1 MYLCQHP
8 LLLHNQMK
16 FLGWFAWYAA
26 DYLSGDAEQY
36 FKGDGGGG
44 GVWGLGGSNLP
55 VMIKKVT

>member
-26 DYLSGDAEQY
+26 DYLSGDDIL
-36 FKGDGGGG
+36 KGMGGG
-44 GVWGLGGSNLP
+44 GVGFGGQ
-55 VMIKKVT
+55 

>member
-8 LLLHNQMK
+8 LLLYNQMK
-16 FLGWFAWYAA
+16 FLGWFVWYAA

-36 FKGDGGGG
+36 FKGDGGGVG
-44 GVWGLGGSNLP
+44 FGGSNLP